1 MKTSGETTV
10 TRGFIGELY
19 GLPQSCADW
28 AILVSDNRAITSQ
41 FNAGDLPFVKQA
53 AAETDTQYC
62 VVTQSAEE
70 AGILEAENRRR
81 IAVYASPHSSPIK
94 PEHLDIRRMREEEES
109 RAKKLLK
116 AGGAVVA
123 LACKEGKG
131 LDDFWRAYD
140 GLRQAN
146 PELSES

>member
-1 MKTSGETTV
+1 MEISDETTV
-10 TRGFIGELY
+10 TRGSIGALY

-28 AILVSDNRAITSQ
+28 AILVSDNRAIMSQ
-41 FNAGDLPFVKQA
+41 FNAGDLPFVEQA
-53 AAETDTQYC
+53 AAETDMQYY
-62 VVTQSAEE
+62 VPQSTEE
-70 AGILEAENRRR
+70 AGTLAAENRRR
-81 IAVYASPHSSPIK
+81 IAMYVSPCSSPIK
-94 PEHLDIRRMREEEES
+94 PEYLDIRRMRGEEER
-109 RAKKLLK
+109 RAKKLLE

>member
-1 MKTSGETTV
+1 MKTSGETIV
-10 TRGFIGELY
+10 TRGSIGELY

-41 FNAGDLPFVKQA
+41 FNAGDLPFAKQA
-53 AAETDTQYC
+53 AAETNTQYY
-62 VVTQSAEE
+62 VPQNAEE
-70 AGILEAENRRR
+70 AGTLAAENRRR
-81 IAVYASPHSSPIK
+81 IVMCASPHSSPIK
-94 PEHLDIRRMREEEES
+94 PEHLDIRRMLEEEER
-109 RAKKLLK
+109 RARKLLK

-140 GLRQAN
+140 SLRQAN

>member
-1 MKTSGETTV
+1 MEISDETTV
-10 TRGFIGELY
+10 TRGSIGELY

-28 AILVSDNRAITSQ
+28 TILVSDDRAITSQ
-41 FNAGDLPFVKQA
+41 FNAGDLPFVEQA
-53 AAETDTQYC
+53 AAKTDTQYR
-62 VVTQSAEE
+62 VTQSAKE
-70 AGILEAENRRR
+70 AGILAAENRRR

-116 AGGAVVA
+116 AGGVVVA

>member
-10 TRGFIGELY
+10 TRGSIGELY
-19 GLPQSCADW
+19 GLPQSYADW

-41 FNAGDLPFVKQA
+41 CNAGDLSLAEQA
-53 AAETDTQYC
+53 AAETDTQYY
-62 VVTQSAEE
+62 VAQSVEE
-70 AGILEAENRRR
+70 AGALAAENRRR
-81 IAVYASPHSSPIK
+81 IAMYGSPHSRLIGLRY
-94 PEHLDIRRMREEEES
+94 LDIRRMRGEEER

-116 AGGAVVA
+116 AGGVVVA

>member
-1 MKTSGETTV
+1 MKISDETTAM
-10 TRGFIGELY
+10 RGFIGE
-19 GLPQSCADW
+19 PQSHIDW
-28 AILVSDNRAITSQ
+28 AILVGDNRAITSQ
-41 FNAGDLPFVKQA
+41 FNAGDLPFAKQA
-53 AAETDTQYC
+53 AAETDTQYY
-62 VVTQSAEE
+62 VPQSTEE
-70 AGILEAENRRR
+70 AGTLAAENRRR
-81 IAVYASPHSSPIK
+81 IVMYASPCSSPIK
-94 PEHLDIRRMREEEES
+94 PEHLDIRRMRGEEER
-109 RAKKLLK
+109 RARKLLE

>member
-1 MKTSGETTV
+1 MKTSGETTI
-10 TRGFIGELY
+10 TRGSIGELY
-19 GLPQSCADW
+19 GLPQSYADW

-41 FNAGDLPFVKQA
+41 FNAGDLPFAEQA
-53 AAETDTQYC
+53 AAETDTQYY
-62 VVTQSAEE
+62 VPQSTEE
-70 AGILEAENRRR
+70 AGTLAAENRRR
-81 IAVYASPHSSPIK
+81 IAMYGSPHSRLIGLRY
-94 PEHLDIRRMREEEES
+94 LDIQSIQKEEER
-109 RAKKLLK
+109 RAKKLLE

>member
-1 MKTSGETTV
+1 MEISDETTV
-10 TRGFIGELY
+10 TRGSIGELY

-41 FNAGDLPFVKQA
+41 FNAGDLPFAKQA
-53 AAETDTQYC
+53 AAETDTQYY
-62 VVTQSAEE
+62 VPQSTED
-70 AGILEAENRRR
+70 AGTLAVENRWR
-81 IAVYASPHSSPIK
+81 IVMYASPHSSPIK
-94 PEHLDIRRMREEEES
+94 PEHLDIRRIREEEEC
-109 RAKKLLK
+109 RARKLLE

-140 GLRQAN
+140 SLRQAN

>member
-10 TRGFIGELY
+10 TRGSIGELY

-41 FNAGDLPFVKQA
+41 FNAGDLPFAKQA
-53 AAETDTQYC
+53 AAETDTQYR
-62 VVTQSAEE
+62 VTQSAKE
-70 AGILEAENRRR
+70 AGILAAENRRR
-81 IAVYASPHSSPIK
+81 IVMYASPHSSPIK
-94 PEHLDIRRMREEEES
+94 PEHLDIRRMREEEER
-109 RAKKLLK
+109 RAKKLLE